1 MSNVIDER
9 VVKMEFDNSDFD
21 KNINASQKS
30 LNAFND
36 YLEKSSKESGG
47 YFERIGDT
55 ANKMDFSSLVN
66 SVQNI
71 SSHFNVLGVVAK
83 RVLEDITDKA
93 YAAGSQ
99 FIRSLTVQD
108 VASGW
113 EKYEQ
118 KTTGVMTIMAATGK
132 TVDEVN
138 RSLEKLNWY
147 TDETSYNFTDMV
159 TNIGKFTAAGVDL
172 NEAISAMT
180 GIGNL
185 ASVSGQGV
193 QQASRAMY
201 NFAQAMGTGTVK
213 VQDWMSIE
221 NANMATMEFKQ
232 TIIDTALELGTI
244 RETAEGVYETVD
256 KGNEFT
262 VESFREVLKDGWFTS
277 DVLVKTLGKYSEY
290 SDAIYEISDQF
301 DTCSEAMANFNGE
314 GMALGEKAF
323 KAAQEAKTFGEALA
337 SVHDAVSTGWM
348 QTFEY
353 LFGNYEESKKM
364 WTDLANSLWD
374 LFAEPG
380 TVRNEF
386 LADIMTSKW
395 DKLKNMVVECGVS
408 MEDYDAKVFESINT
422 MLKNKEAAE
431 AWAEAVEH
439 GTLNGIETYDEFL
452 EQFEYTGQTF
462 EEMCKEAGSL
472 QDAFSQLGE
481 DGIGAVEDAF
491 SDFYVSTMDAAY
503 GSENMQ
509 KYFDDYIKKAKEV
522 YKETGSLVETTI
534 QMNEA
539 YQGSY
544 LSIEGLH
551 GILEGTIKSYDQL
564 STDNRRAIVYQD
576 HANKSFDEFVEVC
589 KKVNAETDNYKDAVE
604 MLTKAG
610 YKEETA
616 WNAFIRVSHG
626 TIKSLEDMT
635 EAEKEAVIWNN
646 ANADSMED
654 LYEQYAGGEGAINDL
669 FSTLEKQD
677 VRDSVVMGLTSMLQ
691 SFVDLVTTARKVW
704 RETVPGLDPDKIV
717 DAAIAFREWAES
729 LALSEEQ
736 NEKFENSVK
745 GLATVVVIIK
755 QVFDALMI
763 PIKSLIERFTGHSGL
778 NFSIL
783 DTTSS
788 IADAIIKFSEWLQKT
803 NILEEKM
810 QDFTNTM
817 NGVIDVFVDL
827 YNTIKEKYLN
837 GSSPLE
843 AIKESITELTQTLTE
858 NSEDVENS
866 AVTKIII
873 LICTVFSTLLEALG
887 KVADGITKFWP
898 IISNF
903 FLEFIDF
910 IIKAFEEF
918 DWEQS
923 AKNLT
928 AIPKAIGEFFKVMTG
943 HSDKDWRTAY
953 PGLAA
958 IVDGLATFGNLSLTA
973 AKNTFDTIKDILGK
987 FVAWVTE
994 KFGDMTPENMAVIA
1008 FAAAMI
1014 YMIINLGKLAGA
1026 AAGILTGFK
1035 TFSDN
1040 LKKAFGSFRDGV
1052 NFSLFGK
1059 KDDLSDKIVKV
1070 GLVLSLLMGMVLAL
1084 SGESPA
1090 NLYKAVGVLAALSV
1104 VILATVAV
1112 FHVIDNKLSKEKEQ
1126 INKVKDVL
1134 VGISIAI
1141 LAMAAAVLIISK
1153 ALNSM
1158 STTGKLDKSVYATL
1172 ASVLVVVGV
1181 FAAISVVL
1189 TKYAGDFKDAI
1200 VVAIV
1205 LMSLSSAL
1213 SKLITVMTQ
1222 LSSNQYDSIYNSLSS
1237 ILLIMATFA
1246 LLAMMASGIKFG
1258 SALALVMIASLI
1270 EVIMN
1275 KFQELGS
1282 QLNNPALIAVSDSLM
1297 TLMGI
1302 VSITAILLGYFATQ
1316 MDKEVKMDKLSTIIT
1331 AVGKALVLMAIS
1343 FAILAKTDVSWQTAI
1358 TVVGM
1363 MTYLVGVIGALLLG
1377 IVALDG
1383 IMKEGDLG
1391 EISKNVASAIFKIAL
1406 AMIVISGAVAVLAD
1420 VSSNNKKR
1428 DFDAALKGLLLIGA
1442 IVGALVVASKHSEK
1456 ANTKAILSLLFGLSM
1471 IMSALAILTPLVS
1484 THGEAF
1490 ALSGFILIGV
1500 MATLAL
1506 VLEKMSSIPNG
1517 AAPILS
1523 LLGII
1528 IGLVGALIVLS
1539 DMPDPYRLI
1548 ESTVLLVTL
1557 LVTITKC
1564 IEMISKKGSSYTGA
1578 QKSMLAMSVMI
1589 GSIALSLSLLA
1600 LVLKDYDIKQFTAF
1614 TIIFGTFIA
1623 AMSIVLDQMKTSLK
1637 NSKAAA
1643 EALKEMGEAILM
1655 MGIGLGALAYLSKD
1669 ITLEQALMDAVLMG
1683 ATIIAITEALKR
1695 VKNYSSDGNAIIKSI
1710 AGLSLALVAVA
1721 GVFYILNHI
1730 GIGGKRTLAYC
1741 AGILL
1746 ALFGVAM
1753 VVDRLGD
1760 IITNIEPKVKK
1771 TEKAKTNFEGLAKFS
1786 LAMAASLAVA
1796 VGAMIALEK
1805 LGGGVNWG
1813 TVGAIVASILAIGM
1827 AMFLITQNAE
1837 GLDKAFKPLIVMA
1850 VAVALMGGIFIA
1862 LEAIKA
1868 DPGNVGMNAL
1878 SLIGAILVLAYG
1890 LAIIA
1895 ESGANL
1901 SYVEEPLMAM
1911 ILAVAVIGG
1920 ILIAL
1925 AAIKADPKILA
1936 VSVISIAALLMEM
1949 QFVLSFLADE
1959 GSKLQNAVKPLM
1971 AMAVAVVAIGAVLTI
1986 LAGIKAQP
1994 ESLLMSTGVIMILLL
2009 EISILLQQMAS
2020 KGAKIKNAVTPLLS
2034 MSVAI
2039 AAIGL
2044 VLGLLAAITT
2054 ENKISTLITSGVV
2067 IAALLGVVSFAL
2079 YEIADRGAK
2088 LKNVIEP
2095 LKYMALAVGVI
2106 GSVLAAL
2113 VALSTDPA
2121 MLLGISVVLVGVIG
2135 ALMYIFYLISESKTN
2150 YTKVEQNINIM
2161 ISTVGSMG
2169 AILALLLLIGVG
2181 AGSLIGIASGI
2192 SLAILALAA
2201 GLEAIGKY
2209 GDSITK
2215 SGPAMGI
2222 ILTAVIVAGAVLIA
2236 LSKMEGYDFGKILGA
2251 AIGIGIVVAIAGLA
2265 LGLITKFAGEASAST
2280 SLIAGIITAIALAG
2294 GAIALI
2300 SAAAGNNWETVGMA
2314 AVGIGAVLLAAAA
2327 ALAVVSL
2334 LGKDVNGSI
2343 SAIGVIAAGV
2353 AAAAIAIGV
2362 LSRVSD
2368 PESLMGAALGL
2379 IGVILAMSIA
2389 LMIASLAG
2397 DNAVKGGA
2405 ALAIMSIALLAAAGS
2420 VSMLAG
2426 YDWQNLLAAAG
2437 SLVGVVLLMAV
2448 AALIASKGVVG
2459 AVALSVL
2466 CAAVSLVAVALG
2478 SLAQIDSDKLIIA
2491 AATIAVFMLVL
2502 VGVGYLAGG
2511 AAIGITTI
2519 IGAIQGLAGAIL
2531 MISASS
2537 ILLGAGMTLIA
2548 NSLIMLGKVDILK
2561 VINNLLALAAALPI
2575 LIMALAKSVT
2585 ANAAGIVQAIV
2596 DLIGIVLQAIIE
2608 LAPQIVEVITTI
2620 IGSLLDQADELLPK
2634 FIDLVSDIIV
2644 GILKALRDIT
2654 PQLIAYVTETVIEL
2668 IRAFNRVSP
2677 EVMNA
2682 IGKFILDFLD
2692 TVKRY
2697 TPDIIRTGCDIV
2709 IEFIEGI
2716 TEKLPDII
2724 KAGTDLIIALLEG
2737 IGESTAEIAVAAWDT
2752 AIAFIQAL
2760 ADALNDEERQEEAYT
2775 AISDL
2780 ITGLFNMAVSVIAG
2794 FGNGFWTAAWDL
2806 ISKLLEGIE
2815 DRWVAVKA
2823 WFKTKFSGKET
2834 EGSIA
2839 WYVAQAWEKL
2849 KEAGKFLID
2858 GLMEGLKEA
2867 AGDVTSNAIGAATW
2881 GPLWYMKKLGEGC
2894 VNAFKAG
2901 SDEHSPSKAMKQAGI
2916 FLIEGA
2922 EIGIEEEAPNALN
2935 TMYDIGKAMV
2945 NTFADST
2952 KSMADVVGQELSDGI
2967 VIKPVVDL
2975 SNVEDSTGEIN
2986 SMFTG
2991 MALNFDNVN
3000 FGGTTAGLTGK
3011 IAYSQA
3017 KAAEVQNGSS
3027 NETSNNS
3034 TVTFNQYNTSP
3045 KALSRYEIY
3054 RQTENQLAMM
3064 KGLVAQ

>member
-55 ANKMDFSSLVN
+55 ANKMDFSGLVN

-323 KAAQEAKTFGEALA
+323 KAAQEAKTLGEALD

-395 DKLKNMVVECGVS
+395 DKLKNAVVDTGVS
-408 MEDYDAKVFESINT
+408 MEEYDEAVFKSINHT
-422 MLKNKEAAE
+422 MEMEASFQAYQE
-431 AWAEAVEH
+431 AIQN
-439 GTLNGIETYDEFL
+439 GTIDASTTL
-452 EQFEYTGQTF
+452 EDFRENFEYTGQTI
-462 EEMCKEAGSL
+462 EEMAKEYGSL
-472 QDAFSQLGE
+472 QDALSSLGY
-481 DGIGAVEDAF
+481 DAVEGLCQGIFELEKASLD
-491 SDFYVSTMDAAY
+491 SAY

-509 KYFDDYIKKAKEV
+509 KYMDEYVKKAKEA
-522 YKETGSLVETTI
+522 YEATGDYTSALELMSSKYGYSAISLFEF
-534 QMNEA
+534 M
-539 YQGSY
+539 
-544 LSIEGLH
+544 SIVTGAKTE
-551 GILEGTIKSYDQL
+551 YDQL
-564 STDNRRAIVYQD
+564 SIGTKKQIIYQD
-576 HANKSFDEFVEVC
+576 HANDAFDKFAETC
-589 KKVNAETDNYKDAVE
+589 KKASKETDNLEDAMKMLSDAGYDGMTTHLLYNKVLNGSVKSFKDLSQAEKDAIIWTDE
-604 MLTKAG
+604 SAEALSDLSDKIENG
-610 YKEETA
+610 DEEI
-616 WNAFIRVSHG
+616 N
-626 TIKSLEDMT
+626 SLLDN
-635 EAEKEAVIWNN
+635 I
-646 ANADSMED
+646 
-654 LYEQYAGGEGAINDL
+654 
-669 FSTLEKQD
+669 FKQD
-677 VRDSVVMGLTSMLQ
+677 VRDSVVMGLTSMMQ
-691 SFVDLVTTARKVW
+691 SFVDLVMTARKVW

-729 LALSEEQ
+729 LTLSEEQ
-736 NEKFENSVK
+736 NLKFENSVK

-788 IADAIIKFSEWLQKT
+788 IADAIIKFSEWLQET

-843 AIKESITELTQTLTE
+843 AIKESITELTQSLTE

-987 FVAWVTE
+987 FIAWVTE

-1112 FHVIDNKLSKEKEQ
+1112 FHVIDNKLSKEKDQ

-1153 ALNSM
+1153 ALNGI
-1158 STTGKLDKSVYATL
+1158 STTGKLDKGVYATL

-1331 AVGKALVLMAIS
+1331 SVGKALVLMAIS

-1377 IVALDG
+1377 IVTLDG

-1406 AMIVISGAVAVLAD
+1406 AMIVVSGAVAILSD
-1420 VSSNNKKR
+1420 ISSKGKGNY
-1428 DFDAALKGLLLIGA
+1428 AAAIIGLMFIGKM
-1442 IVGALVVASKHSEK
+1442 VQGLMVASKFSEK

-1484 THGEAF
+1484 THGVAF
-1490 ALSGFILIGV
+1490 TVAGLVLIGV
-1500 MATLAL
+1500 MVMLGL
-1506 VLEKMSSIPNG
+1506 VLEKMSNIPNG

-1528 IGLVGALIVLS
+1528 IGLVGALYILS
-1539 DMPDPYRLI
+1539 DMPDPFKLLT
-1548 ESTVLLVTL
+1548 SFGVL
-1557 LVTITKC
+1557 TILMFAIAKC
-1564 IEMISKKGSSYTGA
+1564 IEMISKKGSTYTGA

-1600 LVLKDYDIKQFTAF
+1600 LVLKDYDVNKFIAF
-1614 TIIFGTFIA
+1614 TVIFGIFIA
-1623 AMSIVLDQMKTSLK
+1623 AMSIVLDQMKTRLK
-1637 NSKAAA
+1637 SSKAAA

-1683 ATIIAITEALKR
+1683 ATIIAMTEALKR

-1760 IITNIEPKVKK
+1760 IVTNIEPKVKK
-1771 TEKAKTNFEGLAKFS
+1771 TEKAKTDFEGLAKFS

-1850 VAVALMGGIFIA
+1850 VAATLMGGIFIA

-1878 SLIGAILVLAYG
+1878 SLIGAILVLASG

-1949 QFVLSFLADE
+1949 QFILSFLADE

-1971 AMAVAVVAIGAVLTI
+1971 AMAVAVVAIGTVLAI

-2181 AGSLIGIASGI
+2181 AGSLIGIASSI

-2537 ILLGAGMTLIA
+2537 VLLGAGMTLIA

-2815 DRWVAVKA
+2815 DRWLAVKT
-2823 WFKTKFSGKET
+2823 WFKTKFAGKET

-2839 WYVAQAWEKL
+2839 WYVAQAWEKM
-2849 KEAGKFLID
+2849 KEAGAYLIE
-2858 GLMEGLKEA
+2858 GLMEGIKSL
-2867 AGDVTSNAIGAATW
+2867 AGDVGGNIAYSAVG
-2881 GPLWYMKKLGEGC
+2881 GPLGLMFKIGQGC

-2901 SDEHSPSKAMKQAGI
+2901 SDEASPSKAMKIAGR

-2935 TMYDIGKAMV
+2935 TMYDIGKSMV
-2945 NTFADST
+2945 DTFADST
-2952 KSMADVVGQELSDGI
+2952 KSMAEVVGQELSDGI